1 MEVFRYATSSEWQQI
16 NKAGALKPKHLNGDL
31 QPIYAIPEDPFLWG
45 HRETFELIRWIETV
59 SGEPV
64 NILMKFDV
72 PIHKPEFTCYVQEG
86 NAEPWLKID
95 TRKHVSLYRRGD
107 YLNPEFAIN
116 EEIPVSEISL
126 V

>member
-1 MEVFRYATSSEWQQI
+1 MEVFRYATSSEWQHI
-16 NKAGALKPKHLNGDL
+16 NKIGSLKPKHLNGDF
-31 QPIYAIPEDPFLWG
+31 QPIYVIPEHPLLWG

-64 NILMKFDV
+64 NALMKFDI
-72 PIHKPEFTCYVQEG
+72 PILKPGIVCYVQEG
-86 NAEPWLKID
+86 NSEPWFKME

-107 YLNPEFAIN
+107 YTNPEFAIY
-116 EEIPVSEISL
+116 EEIPRSEIFL